1 VNSSVLSTLSPLIA
15 RIVIAI
21 ALLFASTST
30 VNAEEIAP
38 VSASAGHAL
47 ELGLNLRT
55 DFGVHAFRV
64 DVGYKTENFGALL
77 VVDPMFWTDGQTST
91 DLLFF
96 WLTEGFQ
103 PFAGWRLNTVPAF
116 EGSQMQHNLLLG
128 TGLPF
133 PSFWGGR
140 ITGQW
145 GLELAMAL
153 FKHGGGLP
161 SDAIGFQSG
170 RHYLDLVNFGMFAR
184 FDYNLRL
191 F

>member
-1 VNSSVLSTLSPLIA
+1 MKFMRCILL
-15 RIVIAI
+15 
-21 ALLFASTST
+21 ALALFIILPS
-30 VNAEEIAP
+30 AE
-38 VSASAGHAL
+38 SAAFERRYKGPTL

-55 DFGVHAFRV
+55 DFGVHALRV
-64 DVGYKTENFGALL
+64 DAGYKVGNFGSLL
-77 VVDPMFWTDGQTST
+77 VLDPMFWTDGQTNT

-96 WLTEGFQ
+96 YLSDRVH
-103 PFAGWRLNTVPAF
+103 PFAGWRLNTVPAL
-116 EGSQMQHNLLLG
+116 EGSQLQHNLLLG

-145 GLELAMAL
+145 GIELSMVL

-161 SDAIGFQSG
+161 SDRIGFQSG